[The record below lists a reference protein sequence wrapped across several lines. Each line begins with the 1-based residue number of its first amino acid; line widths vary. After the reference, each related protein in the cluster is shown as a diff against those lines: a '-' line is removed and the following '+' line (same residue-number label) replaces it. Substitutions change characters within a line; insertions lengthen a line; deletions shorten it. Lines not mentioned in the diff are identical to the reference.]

1 MALSTVHKIE
11 SINTIFV
18 IFNVQVKLDNQL
30 LLEFS
35 IKGDSVKEKHLL
47 TYDPP
52 IKELFLYCSSRI

>member
-11 SINTIFV
+11 SINTIFL

-35 IKGDSVKEKHLL
+35 IKGGSVKNKHLL
-47 TYDPP
+47 TYDPSYFC
-52 IKELFLYCSSRI
+52 IAVLVHKI